1 MYPNQSS
8 LLIEKKS
15 NLGTPD
21 NSPQNKTTEPGSKR
35 NSNSPQEEGG
45 KNATTSSQS
54 SPLKNL
60 LNLK

>member
-15 NLGTPD
+15 NLETPD
-21 NSPQNKTTEPGSKR
+21 NSTQQNTTEQSNQR
-35 NSNSPQEEGG
+35 DSNSSQEEGL

>member
-15 NLGTPD
+15 NLETPD
-21 NSPQNKTTEPGSKR
+21 NSTQKNTTEQSNQR
-35 NSNSPQEEGG
+35 DSNSHQEEGR

>member
-15 NLGTPD
+15 NLETPD
-21 NSPQNKTTEPGSKR
+21 NSTKNKTTEP
-35 NSNSPQEEGG
+35 SNQRDSNVSQEEGR
-45 KNATTSSQS
+45 KNAPTSSQS